1 MDSTVETVIDH
12 SQEKHITQELYIKK
26 CYFLIVKVRENN
38 QDKFASSS
46 TREWTHRARN
56 PVSSSRLGFSKSLRG
71 LFLPNLMFFSLT
83 KGRMVD
89 WLAHN
94 YCLNTCWSGIELDEP
109 VHQQGTT
116 GRRKGLQCLC
126 FKMTV
131 TGLRRVRK
139 KVAILN
145 FVTFITNHG
154 PFPHIC
160 LPIRESF

>member
-71 LFLPNLMFFSLT
+71 LFLPILMFFSLT

-89 WLAHN
+89 
-94 YCLNTCWSGIELDEP
+94 
-109 VHQQGTT
+109 
-116 GRRKGLQCLC
+116 
-126 FKMTV
+126 
-131 TGLRRVRK
+131 
-139 KVAILN
+139 
-145 FVTFITNHG
+145 
-154 PFPHIC
+154 
-160 LPIRESF
+160 